1 MTTQTSLK
9 VYFSGSNPC
18 KAAPVTARA
27 ESGGAAEQRGCPAVP
42 WDGAAQR
49 GGHEGL
55 GGEQRRG
62 SGASEQAGC
71 SAAGEAAGVPP
82 PPPPEPE
89 AEPAEHSSMP
99 SPPGRAAKLRQ
110 STAREWLKRE
120 RAGQRDARSR
130 PPETAGPAP
139 ACPPPG
145 GAGGT
150 SLAGAPGSCHAGGGA
165 PLTGPG
171 NPTFGKRRLGQSVA
185 LPWGSARGSLKGQ
198 AGVAEPSTLPS
209 AKCLRQLHLDLG
221 QVTAAARFL
230 CGPPHGGERKIA
242 ENFSQCWL
250 TSFTDAAVSL
260 CARQADFSLTR
271 CHACGMHYAKG
282 ELKDEKIHA
291 EYHRRTLRGVSFK
304 VPPFLPF
311 PHSRPPSWVNP
322 SAPPC
327 SSLPAPRPLTPAP
340 CRQGHKDGRVVFRDA
355 EGYIVMVLPRDPL
368 KQRRT
373 VRTQPAHGRQCRP

>member
-1 MTTQTSLK
+1 
-9 VYFSGSNPC
+9 
-18 KAAPVTARA
+18 
-27 ESGGAAEQRGCPAVP
+27 
-42 WDGAAQR
+42 
-49 GGHEGL
+49 
-55 GGEQRRG
+55 
-62 SGASEQAGC
+62 
-71 SAAGEAAGVPP
+71 
-82 PPPPEPE
+82 
-89 AEPAEHSSMP
+89 MP

-221 QVTAAARFL
+221 Q
-230 CGPPHGGERKIA
+230 
-242 ENFSQCWL
+242 
-250 TSFTDAAVSL
+250 
-260 CARQADFSLTR
+260 ADFSLTR

-304 VPPFLPF
+304 
-311 PHSRPPSWVNP
+311 
-322 SAPPC
+322 
-327 SSLPAPRPLTPAP
+327 
-340 CRQGHKDGRVVFRDA
+340 GHKDGRVVFRDA

-373 VRTQPAHGRQCRP
+373 IHELCQRIEAELGFSHGWLQAVDTKAFLYVSKAHVVRGVVLVQAIRQAVRCCPARAGAEPAGAETGIVRARGGAEPAGHGRGGAGPGAPGAGGGGRPGGGPLGPPVPAVCGVRALWVDAHHRRKGTATKLVDVARSKCVQGYVVPRAEVAFCSPTHQGHTFAERFTRVPNFLIY